1 MVATTEKVKE
11 VTHIY
16 DKIMK
21 RILTL
26 SATAVINLI
35 NGLFNTSHPT
45 NAPVLYHWTEHTD
58 DDLNRTIADT
68 ILTIDHTYIYHIEA
82 QMYQDDE
89 IEFRVFDYGYKYAL
103 NNRRNPDHLTFPA
116 PRILQLYAHKGLPD
130 SKSIT
135 LDFGNQGTFLYTVPV
150 FKLLDHDL
158 AYLNDN
164 KMIILAPFM
173 MLSLRDSIRK
183 ERTKENTEALH
194 NLILDDIL
202 SLIES
207 NRLSGDITSA
217 DAIRLQR
224 LLYKL
229 YQHLYAHYPEFQE
242 GGLNDMMEDGLVL
255 DCDIWERDITKKLTK
270 ELTEQLTGELT
281 EQLTGELTEQLTGE
295 LTEQLTEQ
303 ITDKVSSETRAQD
316 LADTVRK
323 LYHKLHSIDQVADLL
338 DLTTERVTEILR

>member
-1 MVATTEKVKE
+1 MV
-11 VTHIY
+11 
-16 DKIMK
+16 
-21 RILTL
+21 
-26 SATAVINLI
+26 S
-35 NGLFNTSHPT
+35 T

-68 ILTIDHTYIYHIEA
+68 ILTIDHIYIYHIEA

-103 NNRRNPDHLTFPA
+103 DNRRDPDHLIFPS

-150 FKLLDHDL
+150 FKLLEHDL
-158 AYLNDN
+158 AYLNNN
-164 KMIILAPFM
+164 KMIVLAPFM
-173 MLSLRDSIRK
+173 MLSLRDSIREK
-183 ERTKENTEALH
+183 RTKENTEALH
-194 NLILDDIL
+194 NLILNDIL

-207 NRLSGDITSA
+207 NRLSGNITS

-281 EQLTGELTEQLTGE
+281 EQ
-295 LTEQLTEQ
+295 
-303 ITDKVSSETRAQD
+303 ITNKVSAETHAQD

-323 LYHKLHSIDQVADLL
+323 LYHKLHSVDQVADLL
-338 DLTTERVTEILR
+338 DLSVERVTEILE

>member
-1 MVATTEKVKE
+1 MVSTNEKVKE
-11 VTHIY
+11 ITHIY

-26 SATAVINLI
+26 SGTAVINLI

-45 NAPVLYHWTEHTD
+45 NAPVFYHWTEHTD

-68 ILTIDHTYIYHIEA
+68 ILTID
-82 QMYQDDE
+82 Q

-103 NNRRNPDHLTFPA
+103 DNRRDPDHLIFPS

-150 FKLLDHDL
+150 FKLLEHDL

-164 KMIILAPFM
+164 KMIVLAPFM
-173 MLSLRDSIRK
+173 MLSLRDSIREK
-183 ERTKENTEALH
+183 RTKENTEALH
-194 NLILDDIL
+194 NLILNDIL

-295 LTEQLTEQ
+295 LTEQLTGELTEQ
-303 ITDKVSSETRAQD
+303 ITNKVSAETHAQD

-323 LYHKLHSIDQVADLL
+323 LYHKLHSVDQVADLL
-338 DLTTERVTEILR
+338 DLSVERVTEILE

>member
-1 MVATTEKVKE
+1 MVSTNEKVKE
-11 VTHIY
+11 ITHIY

-26 SATAVINLI
+26 SGTAVINLI

-45 NAPVLYHWTEHTD
+45 NAPVFYHWTEHTD
-58 DDLNRTIADT
+58 DDLNRTI
-68 ILTIDHTYIYHIEA
+68 LTIDHIYIYHIEA

-103 NNRRNPDHLTFPA
+103 DNRRDPDHLIFPS
-116 PRILQLYAHKGLPD
+116 PRILQLYTHKGLPD

-150 FKLLDHDL
+150 FKLLEHDL

-164 KMIILAPFM
+164 KMIVLAPFM
-173 MLSLRDSIRK
+173 MLSLRDSIREK
-183 ERTKENTEALH
+183 RTKENTEALH
-194 NLILDDIL
+194 NLILNDIL

-270 ELTEQLTGELT
+270 ELTEQ
-281 EQLTGELTEQLTGE
+281 
-295 LTEQLTEQ
+295 
-303 ITDKVSSETRAQD
+303 ITNKVSAETHAQD

-323 LYHKLHSIDQVADLL
+323 LYHKLHSVDQVADLL
-338 DLTTERVTEILR
+338 DLSVERVTEILE

>member
-1 MVATTEKVKE
+1 MVSTNEKVKE
-11 VTHIY
+11 ITHIY

-26 SATAVINLI
+26 SGTAVINLI

-45 NAPVLYHWTEHTD
+45 DAPVLYHWTEHTD

-68 ILTIDHTYIYHIEA
+68 ILTIDHIYIYHLEA
-82 QMYQDDE
+82 QMYQDD
-89 IEFRVFDYGYKYAL
+89 DYKYAL
-103 NNRRNPDHLTFPA
+103 DNRRNPDHLIFPT

-150 FKLLDHDL
+150 FKLLEHDL

-164 KMIILAPFM
+164 KMIVLAPFM
-173 MLSLRDSIRK
+173 MLSLRDSIREK
-183 ERTKENTEALH
+183 RTKENTEALH
-194 NLILDDIL
+194 NLILNDIL

-281 EQLTGELTEQLTGE
+281 EQLTGELTEQ
-295 LTEQLTEQ
+295 
-303 ITDKVSSETRAQD
+303 ITNRVSAETHAQD

-323 LYHKLHSIDQVADLL
+323 LYHKLHCVDQVADLL
-338 DLTTERVTEILR
+338 DLSVERVTEILE

>member
-1 MVATTEKVKE
+1 MVSTNEKVKE
-11 VTHIY
+11 ITHIY

-26 SATAVINLI
+26 SGTAVINLI

-45 NAPVLYHWTEHTD
+45 DAPVLYHWTEHTD

-68 ILTIDHTYIYHIEA
+68 ILTIDHIYIYHLEA

-103 NNRRNPDHLTFPA
+103 DNRRDPNHLIFPT

-150 FKLLDHDL
+150 FKLLEHDL

-164 KMIILAPFM
+164 KMIVLAPFM
-173 MLSLRDSIRK
+173 MLSLRDSIREK
-183 ERTKENTEALH
+183 RTKENTEALH
-194 NLILDDIL
+194 NLILNDIL

-295 LTEQLTEQ
+295 LTEQ
-303 ITDKVSSETRAQD
+303 ITNKVSAETHAQD

-323 LYHKLHSIDQVADLL
+323 LYHKLHCVDQVADLL
-338 DLTTERVTEILR
+338 DLSVERVTEILE

>member
-1 MVATTEKVKE
+1 MVVTTEKVKE

-26 SATAVINLI
+26 SGTAVINLI

-45 NAPVLYHWTEHTD
+45 DAPVLYHWTEHTD

-68 ILTIDHTYIYHIEA
+68 ILTIDHIYVYHIEA

-103 NNRRNPDHLTFPA
+103 NNRRNPDHLIFPA

-150 FKLLDHDL
+150 FKLLEHDL

-164 KMIILAPFM
+164 KRIVLAPFM
-173 MLSLRDSIRK
+173 MLSLRDSITK

-194 NLILDDIL
+194 NLILNDIL

-270 ELTEQLTGELT
+270 ELTEQLTD
-281 EQLTGELTEQLTGE
+281 E

-303 ITDKVSSETRAQD
+303 ITNKVSNETRAQD

-323 LYHKLHSIDQVADLL
+323 LYHKLHSADQVADLL
-338 DLTTERVTEILR
+338 ELSVERVTEILE

>member
-1 MVATTEKVKE
+1 MVSTNEKV
-11 VTHIY
+11 
-16 DKIMK
+16 
-21 RILTL
+21 
-26 SATAVINLI
+26 
-35 NGLFNTSHPT
+35 
-45 NAPVLYHWTEHTD
+45 
-58 DDLNRTIADT
+58 
-68 ILTIDHTYIYHIEA
+68 
-82 QMYQDDE
+82 DE

-103 NNRRNPDHLTFPA
+103 DNRRNPDHLIFPT

-150 FKLLDHDL
+150 FKLLEHDL

-164 KMIILAPFM
+164 KMIVLAPFM
-173 MLSLRDSIRK
+173 MLSLRDSIREK
-183 ERTKENTEALH
+183 RTKENTEALH
-194 NLILDDIL
+194 NLILNDIL

-281 EQLTGELTEQLTGE
+281 EQLTGELTEQ
-295 LTEQLTEQ
+295 
-303 ITDKVSSETRAQD
+303 ITNKVSAETHAQD

-323 LYHKLHSIDQVADLL
+323 LYHKLHCVDQVADLL
-338 DLTTERVTEILR
+338 DLSVERVTEILE